1 MSQTVQTHIT
11 MLVLNYVL
19 SDSSYHRSHLC
30 RAFRLSA
37 PTTIRHVL
45 RQYLVRNILY
55 FNSPNIDIGDVRE
68 MKQRAIQYLKK

>member
-19 SDSSYHRSHLC
+19 SDTSHHRSHRC
-30 RAFRLSA
+30 RALRLSA

-45 RQYLVRNILY
+45 RQYLVRNIFVTPLGLEPRTPTLHTTIV
-55 FNSPNIDIGDVRE
+55 FTT
-68 MKQRAIQYLKK
+68 K

>member
-19 SDSSYHRSHLC
+19 SDTTHHRSHLC

-45 RQYLVRNILY
+45 RQYLVRNIFVTPLGLE
-55 FNSPNIDIGDVRE
+55 PRTPT
-68 MKQRAIQYLKK
+68 LKVWCSTN